1 MDEHLTLCFSRRRPC
16 SYSKRSQTYENMFLG
31 SEEMYNSCESGSVV
45 PPGRELA
52 KRTDADRTIATFVSL
67 TWFTGVNIASAPRR
81 DVGEWGT
88 CEENVMPKYSGFRGF
103 RSEPKVDNLFFSLR
117 RFRMNQ
123 RALLFASP
131 EQEVPEREI
140 IEAAFIQKEVCKTST
155 EILRFEEEITDSI
168 DRMKPEVRKHVFD
181 CLGILEKDLK
191 KQLRLFERCRDRL
204 VLYGDNS
211 SDIIPTMRR
220 SSRRIIKI
228 CTNMRGLSD
237 FVDPSAPSPTTPPP
251 GARKRSL
258 TVKHERQPSRTS
270 SWLVG
275 RSNQPKRRKIGSRQ
289 LSSCV
294 TTLRNKSPDTW
305 CIVSALIC
313 PGNKELQK
321 RK

>member
-1 MDEHLTLCFSRRRPC
+1 
-16 SYSKRSQTYENMFLG
+16 
-31 SEEMYNSCESGSVV
+31 
-45 PPGRELA
+45 
-52 KRTDADRTIATFVSL
+52 
-67 TWFTGVNIASAPRR
+67 
-81 DVGEWGT
+81 
-88 CEENVMPKYSGFRGF
+88 
-103 RSEPKVDNLFFSLR
+103 
-117 RFRMNQ
+117 MNQ

-321 RK
+321 RKVYHSL